1 MIKIK
6 LLDIAYAR
14 SGDKGA
20 DSNVG
25 IIFKNRD
32 LYLWALDNLDDEKVK
47 NHFRGIVLGK
57 VIRYELDNIN
67 ALNFILKDSLGGGG
81 SESLLNDAQGKT
93 HGQALLKMDVEIP
106 IELTKGQDGKY

>member
-1 MIKIK
+1 MIKVK

-25 IIFKNRD
+25 IIFKNKD
-32 LYLWALDNLDDEKVK
+32 LYQWALANLDANKVK
-47 NHFRGIVLGK
+47 KHFNGIVLGE
-57 VIRYELDNIN
+57 VIRYELENLN

-93 HGQALLKMDVEIP
+93 HGQALLKMEVELP
-106 IELTKGQDGKY
+106 INIIKKLNEKD

>member
-1 MIKIK
+1 MIKVT
-6 LLDIAYAR
+6 LDSIAHAR

-25 IIFKNRD
+25 VIFKSKSM
-32 LYLWALDNLDDEKVK
+32 YLWALDNLTSKRVK
-47 NHFRGIVLGK
+47 DYFKDVVKGEVL
-57 VIRYELDNIN
+57 RYELDNLY

-93 HGQALLKMDVEIP
+93 HAQALLKMIVEVP
-106 IELTKGQDGKY
+106 EDTLNE